1 MKIIKNILKVA
12 GITFLSL
19 AIISSL
25 VLFFINKYPVFKAS
39 KKIEGIEKESIEDIN
54 IDKKIIALGEASHGN
69 KEFQEL
75 RLDLFKNLVKNNDTR
90 AFLLECDYAE
100 GLIIDKYIKTGEKI
114 NNPSKYFSFDI
125 YHTKEMDNLINWMKD
140 YNKDN
145 KNKLSFYGIDFQNPE
160 KAAGPI
166 KSYVKENNIDIN
178 LDSLKL
184 LKKDQI
190 SIKDIEKSTLKKD
203 LESLKSQTSDE
214 KIKNLLENV
223 LKSFD
228 YFSMDSNDY
237 IKMNEVRDERMA
249 FNVSFIESIEKKIM
263 VSGHNGHVGKISPSY
278 RPMGKILKENYKDDY
293 YIIGTDYFKTRV
305 NIRSL
310 VDRDRKIKKF
320 ESADILAYQAKDVG
334 QYFLDF
340 AAIDDDID
348 KILENEINMG
358 SLGEGY
364 SPIMKIMPQSHRIKG
379 NPKDY
384 YDAMVFV
391 YETEPTNIKK

>member
-39 KKIEGIEKESIEDIN
+39 KKIEGIEKESIEKIN

-263 VSGHNGHVGKISPSY
+263 VSGHNGHVGKTSPTY
-278 RPMGKILKENYKDDY
+278 RPMGKILKEKYKDDY